1 MAHIEKSTFFNDL
14 RLSSYYYQMKGLVIL
29 VPKCVNPNSIG
40 HQVDFI
46 QIPIDPKKIELFFTT
61 TQNVHFQKN
70 LTFFKC
76 VLFQFGFHLSTLQM
90 TPEDEKNRWIEIPSN
105 KLFTDPSTW
114 HILKN
119 RLFSMTSD

>member
-14 RLSSYYYQMKGLVIL
+14 RLTSYYYQMKALVIL

-46 QIPIDPKKIELFFTT
+46 QIPIDPKKIELFFTD

-70 LTFFKC
+70 PTFLYC
-76 VLFQFGFHLSTLQM
+76 VLFQFRKNQSTLQV
-90 TPEDEKNRWIEIPSN
+90 TPENVIIPFVEIP
-105 KLFTDPSTW
+105 
-114 HILKN
+114 
-119 RLFSMTSD
+119 